1 MHHWEG
7 MTVRSHL
14 WLRIGALALVAAAA
28 IWPRSKPSLTAAE
41 IGRTGGRAR
50 VEARFAAIPET
61 TAARLLSPPANAK
74 VVMAQADESELSN

>member
-1 MHHWEG
+1 
-7 MTVRSHL
+7 MTGRSHL

-28 IWPRSKPSLTAAE
+28 IWPRERASKPSLTAAE

-61 TAARLLSPPANAK
+61 TAARLHSPPANAK
-74 VVMAQADESELSN
+74 VVVAQADESQLSN